1 MGFQGTLP
9 DDMLAVLRRYWGYES
24 FRPLQEEI
32 ITSVLSGHDTLG
44 LLPTGGGKSLTF
56 QVPAMM
62 LDGVTL
68 VVTPLISLMKDQV
81 DNLRSVGIPAT
92 YLYSGMS
99 LREHNLAL
107 DRCHAGKARLLYV
120 SPEKL
125 RSATF
130 VSSLSSLPVSMI
142 VVDEAHCISQWGYDF
157 RPSYLAI
164 ADVRRLFP
172 HAPVLALT
180 ASATPQVAEDI
191 MERLAFKER
200 RIYARSFH
208 RDNLSY
214 IVRYDV
220 HKEEPLLRVLRGVEG
235 TAIVYVRSRRRT
247 VEIARMLTEKG
258 ISADYYH
265 AGLDP
270 EDKADKQNRWKD
282 GSLRVIVATNAFGMG
297 IDKPDVRVV
306 VHYDLPPSLE
316 EYYQEAG
323 RAGRDGKHAFAV
335 LLAAP
340 YDKATLSRRIS
351 DAFPPKDYIRKV
363 YELACNCVSV
373 PVGEGA
379 GHTYE
384 FDLNRFVATYRLNA
398 TMAHSALGLLTRA
411 GYVEY
416 SDDISGRGRVMVL
429 TDKQRLYDLDLSGDA
444 DRVLQCLL
452 RSYSGLFA
460 DYVSISE
467 SMIASRCQMTEKAV
481 YEALLELTRLHALHY
496 IPRRTLPYLYL
507 PIRRVL
513 PKHVDMPLHVYEQR
527 KQVMEHRIAAMRQ
540 FAFDTDRCRVTGML
554 EYFGEKPETDCGRC
568 DVCRSR
574 RSASST
580 ATVCV
585 EESVMYLA
593 GQPGGH
599 TIDYMVAQLGSSY
612 RDAVIE
618 TVRELLDREAVTMT
632 ADGSIISVKP

>member
-1 MGFQGTLP
+1 MGFQGSLS
-9 DDMLAVLRRYWGYES
+9 DDMLAVLRRYWGYGS
-24 FRPLQEEI
+24 FRPLQQEI

-92 YLYSGMS
+92 YLYSGMN

-220 HKEEPLLRVLRGVEG
+220 HKEEALLRVLRGVEG

-270 EDKADKQNRWKD
+270 ADKADKQNRWKD

-363 YELACNCVSV
+363 YELACNFVSV
-373 PVGEGA
+373 PVGEGV

-384 FDLNRFVATYRLNA
+384 FDFNRFVATYRLNA

-416 SDDISGRGRVMVL
+416 SDDISGRGRVMML
-429 TDKQRLYDLDLSGDA
+429 TDKQRLYDLDFSGDA

-513 PKHVDMPLHVYEQR
+513 PKHVDMPLNVYEQR
-527 KQVMEHRIAAMRQ
+527 KQVMEHRIAAMRR

-580 ATVCV
+580 TTVNV
-585 EESVMYLA
+585 AESVMYLA

-599 TIDYMVAQLGSSY
+599 TIDYMVAQLGPSY

-618 TVRELLDREAVTMT
+618 TVRELLDREAVTMAT
-632 ADGSIISVKP
+632 DGSIISVKP

>member
-384 FDLNRFVATYRLNA
+384 FDFNRFVATYRLNA

>member
-1 MGFQGTLP
+1 MGFQGSLS
-9 DDMLAVLRRYWGYES
+9 DDMLAVLRRYWGYGS
-24 FRPLQEEI
+24 FRPLQQEI

-247 VEIARMLTEKG
+247 VEIARMLLEKG

-363 YELACNCVSV
+363 YELACNFVSV

-384 FDLNRFVATYRLNA
+384 FDFNRFVATYRLNA

-599 TIDYMVAQLGSSY
+599 TIDYMVAQLGPSY

-618 TVRELLDREAVTMT
+618 AVRELLDRETVTMAT
-632 ADGSIISVKP
+632 DGSIISVKP

>member
-1 MGFQGTLP
+1 
-9 DDMLAVLRRYWGYES
+9 
-24 FRPLQEEI
+24 
-32 ITSVLSGHDTLG
+32 
-44 LLPTGGGKSLTF
+44 
-56 QVPAMM
+56 
-62 LDGVTL
+62 
-68 VVTPLISLMKDQV
+68 
-81 DNLRSVGIPAT
+81 
-92 YLYSGMS
+92 
-99 LREHNLAL
+99 
-107 DRCHAGKARLLYV
+107 
-120 SPEKL
+120 
-125 RSATF
+125 
-130 VSSLSSLPVSMI
+130 MI

-384 FDLNRFVATYRLNA
+384 FDFNRFVATYRLNA

>member
-1 MGFQGTLP
+1 M
-9 DDMLAVLRRYWGYES
+9 
-24 FRPLQEEI
+24 
-32 ITSVLSGHDTLG
+32 LSGHDTLG

-384 FDLNRFVATYRLNA
+384 FDFNRFVATYRLNA